1 VKVKQLPLVRF
12 GHYTNAVMEYLE
24 QLCIV
29 GILKKESD
37 LVFRKTVSEK
47 RYNTMEEA
55 TEHDNDILDR
65 IVMKL

>member
-12 GHYTNAVMEYLE
+12 GHYTNAVMEYLD
-24 QLCIV
+24 QLCIM

-37 LVFRKTVSEK
+37 QVFRKAVSEK

-55 TEHDNDILDR
+55 TAHDKDILDR
-65 IVMKL
+65 IVLKL